1 LLGLRLFPCTSKRGS
16 FFLVHPS
23 AWKGEVITTERNTLG
38 TDVDGDGLRNGQQR
52 NVNHSSAYKADT
64 DGGHTNGGNKDS
76 IDNTNEVELS
86 LPMSDAEADDGV
98 EDGDED
104 EDHDA
109 TDNEDDRQGT
119 SDECTPGYFL
129 REREEV
135 KVGNLFGLS
144 GKQQRSLLRYSH
156 LLAGMLNV
164 FFIYTPLGDVWAFQL
179 LVQIILVPVILIT
192 GVWMWQQ
199 ARVRKLIIKG
209 RNRGRVK

>member
-1 LLGLRLFPCTSKRGS
+1 MGGGGLPN
-16 FFLVHPS
+16 P
-23 AWKGEVITTERNTLG
+23 KGEVIKTQRNTLG

-52 NVNHSSAYKADT
+52 NVNHTSPYKADT

-76 IDNTNEVELS
+76 IDHTNEVELS
-86 LPMSDAEADDGV
+86 LSMSDADADDDI
-98 EDGDED
+98 EDGDKD
-104 EDHDA
+104 KDHDA
-109 TDNEDDRQGT
+109 PGNEDDRQGT
-119 SDECTPGYFL
+119 SDECTPSYFL

-135 KVGNLFGLS
+135 KVGSLFGLS

-164 FFIYTPLGDVWAFQL
+164 FFVYTPLGDVWAFQL

-209 RNRGRVK
+209 GRRGRVK